1 MRAFLLLLAL
11 SLASPAAA
19 ETAKPPKAPE
29 AAPVMKVP
37 DEVRDLAGAFEITDA
52 ESTRRCAMTLD
63 IRVQNGGFG
72 LAFDKPAC
80 SAAMPFLTT
89 VTAWALGPAGA
100 IRLIDGAGRTV
111 AEFGETEDGLFE
123 MARSGEGIFFL
134 ARAGGS
140 EPPGPVPADLAGTW
154 SFARQPDRPI
164 CKVTLTE
171 EPAAA
176 DTFKLSLATGCDQ
189 TITSFAPVSWRI
201 ERADVVILSSRGDQ
215 LRFEQTEDNVWRKV
229 PEGNRPLLLIR

>member
-1 MRAFLLLLAL
+1 M
-11 SLASPAAA
+11 A
-19 ETAKPPKAPE
+19 ETAKPQKAPE
-29 AAPVMKVP
+29 AVPAATVP

-63 IRVQNGGFG
+63 ARVQSGGFA

-80 SAAMPFLTT
+80 AAALPFLST
-89 VTAWALGPAGA
+89 VNAWALGPAGA
-100 IRLIDGAGRTV
+100 IRLIDGTGRTV
-111 AEFGETEDGLFE
+111 AEFGETEDGLYE

-134 ARAGGS
+134 SRAGGS

-171 EPAAA
+171 KPATE
-176 DTFKLSLATGCDQ
+176 DTFKLSLAAGCDQ

-201 ERADVVILSSRGDQ
+201 ERTDMVILSSSGDQ